1 MAVRKKGL
9 RKVKVRGKHYF
20 WKVHET
26 DILVP
31 EHGFVEYPHKRRVVD
46 IISANKQFIVHY
58 TIPQPG
64 EAEAQLQVEGPLF
77 PRAPGAKA
85 IAIPRWKHDSKRYPT
100 ADFVRRLIDYCM
112 QSGPEGQHSR

>member
-9 RKVKVRGKHYF
+9 RRVKVRGKHYF

-26 DILVP
+26 HVSVP
-31 EHGFVEYPHKRRVVD
+31 EQGFIEYTRKRRVVD
-46 IISANKQFIVHY
+46 IISANKKFIVHY
-58 TIPQPG
+58 TIPESG
-64 EAEAQLQVEGPLF
+64 DEEAELEVEGPLF

-112 QSGPEGQHSR
+112 QSGQEG